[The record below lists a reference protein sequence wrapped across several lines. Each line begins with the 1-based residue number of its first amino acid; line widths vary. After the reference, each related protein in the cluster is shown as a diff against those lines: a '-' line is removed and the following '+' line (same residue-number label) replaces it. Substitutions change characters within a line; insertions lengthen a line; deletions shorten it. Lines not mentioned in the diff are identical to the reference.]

1 MDILN
6 HSYGVH
12 SEIDR
17 QYYVFNLQNLYI
29 LGILIS
35 GFIWPWFV
43 KILGNYKSVFLSY
56 FLISFLYFVLSFV
69 RSIHAF
75 MAVTFF
81 IGISQNT
88 FSVGNA
94 FIYDFIKKEF
104 LNYMFITLQI
114 FGIVFGK
121 VFPYVGKRL
130 YEYYSWDV

>member
-1 MDILN
+1 MNKGQWVFIISHAFLYNFFQIIYLWQSNDQMDILN

-35 GFIWPWFV
+35 GFIWPRFV
-43 KILGNYKSVFLSY
+43 KKLGNYKSVFLSY
-56 FLISFLYFVLSFV
+56 FLISLLYFVLSFV
-69 RSIHAF
+69 RTIHAF

-94 FIYDFIKKEF
+94 FIYDFI
-104 LNYMFITLQI
+104 
-114 FGIVFGK
+114 
-121 VFPYVGKRL
+121 
-130 YEYYSWDV
+130 